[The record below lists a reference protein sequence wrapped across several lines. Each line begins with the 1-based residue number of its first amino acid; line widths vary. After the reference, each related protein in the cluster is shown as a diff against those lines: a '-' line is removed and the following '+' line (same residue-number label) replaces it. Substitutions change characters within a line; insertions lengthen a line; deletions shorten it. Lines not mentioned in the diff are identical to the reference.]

1 MPKFNNG
8 QELEYHI
15 NTTGQYPNFAELG
28 KLLKDFLKYADIAD
42 GVEPELDEQDG
53 MPGGT
58 RSYLTQV
65 ADAFSDLGEDKITND
80 ETYLNEDKDGDVYIK
95 SYLNPLAEKLR
106 YEDIQDNTPY
116 KYLMSGANRLEK
128 VKPGAKKKL
137 YNLLHE
143 ADEYFGLDLH
153 MEELDP
159 DYAKA
164 VKAGSAK
171 KKTVKTDGSVKQ
183 QAPGQQ
189 ALELSWDNYDKFHK
203 PGENAHLDF
212 TRKKDWLS
220 KRMVASAAI
229 IQGEKEGNAAI
240 PFTKSTAR
248 AQAEKIRNTWAF
260 KHLSKDEEAVGNLL
274 TEQRTGLATMWNNIT
289 RPFSSMTLDA
299 RKAKIEEL
307 YEMATEHMMS
317 PAGRSSKYR
326 NMYNS
331 ITQAYQNRNNL
342 VDNDNPAVNGEKDLQ
357 NIFDQTEKYMKG
369 KKSMR
374 SKDDEKCR
382 FDQSVDVIACLGRGS
397 DGAKLMSEGLI
408 DRINTVRSGKG
419 QPTVNSAYYGTRERA
434 KEHSNAQRLEQLQE
448 EAAKKK
454 KAPKKAEAG
463 KTAKKPEYTGPVLSD
478 LSKINAEKP
487 GYSKETVPEYTGTA
501 GLTANPAELLP
512 AQNFWAMS
520 SGKNGLNAV
529 QMKLMLAGALAMKT
543 APLYIQNGVVGVD
556 REKFQE
562 TYVKYVDDPAVR
574 EMAEKLRDYDARKK
588 YFREGEKESL
598 ENLDFDKLK
607 LEYDVTKKGLE
618 ISAGPS
624 M

>member
-1 MPKFNNG
+1 MPGKFKDG
-8 QELEYHI
+8 QELFNYI
-15 NTTGQYPNFAELG
+15 NTEGNQKPAFAELSSILG
-28 KLLKDFLKYADIAD
+28 TASTYAKLAGLKAPVEGETVEYMGVLPNVFRRFTEGEMKEEGFFEVDGAADYLLRYLNQLHD
-42 GVEPELDEQDG
+42 KLREKDQDG
-53 MPGGT
+53 KTLYEYYLAGVKENEAGEPGT
-58 RSYLTQV
+58 LQKFYT
-65 ADAFSDLGEDKITND
+65 
-80 ETYLNEDKDGDVYIK
+80 
-95 SYLNPLAEKLR
+95 
-106 YEDIQDNTPY
+106 
-116 KYLMSGANRLEK
+116 
-128 VKPGAKKKL
+128 
-137 YNLLHE
+137 LLHQV
-143 ADEYFGLDLH
+143 DEYFGLELNIA
-153 MEELDP
+153 ELDP
-159 DYAKA
+159 EYERAINSSPGKKA
-164 VKAGSAK
+164 AGKKENKA
-171 KKTVKTDGSVKQ
+171 
-183 QAPGQQ
+183 P
-189 ALELSWDNYDKFHK
+189 ALEQSWDNYDKFHK
-203 PGENAHLDF
+203 PGDNAHLDF
-212 TRKKDWLS
+212 KRKKDWLS

-229 IQGEKEGNAAI
+229 IQGEREDNAAI
-240 PFTKSTAR
+240 PFNKSTAR

-260 KHLSKDEEAVGNLL
+260 KHLSKNEEAVEELL
-274 TEQRTGLATMWNNIT
+274 TEQRTELATKWNDIT

-307 YEMATEHMMS
+307 YEMATEHMMG

-331 ITQAYQNRNNL
+331 ITQAYQNRNKL
-342 VDNDNPAVNGEKDLQ
+342 VDNNNPAVNGEKDLQ

-397 DGAKLMSEGLI
+397 EGARLMSEGLI

-419 QPTVNSAYYGTRERA
+419 QPTVNSANYGTRERA

-529 QMKLMLAGALAMKT
+529 QMKLMLAGALAMKSS
-543 APLYIQNGVVGVD
+543 PLYIQNGVVGVD

-562 TYVKYVDDPAVR
+562 TYVKYVDDPAVK